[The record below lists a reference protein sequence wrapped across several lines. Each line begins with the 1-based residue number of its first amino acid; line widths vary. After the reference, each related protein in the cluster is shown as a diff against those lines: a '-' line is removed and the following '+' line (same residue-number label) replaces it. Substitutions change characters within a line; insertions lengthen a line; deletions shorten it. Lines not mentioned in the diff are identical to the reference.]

1 MGMIIVARSHSLQ
14 VQAKMTPPLVQRPT
28 IAGRIVFQLQIR
40 KPHLLA
46 LIPLDLVR
54 RTRAVMMLV
63 AGSRSRLARARMI
76 PRAKPST
83 VEKTKC
89 PRRNKLTFHQEATL
103 LVLDRKAHAA
113 QRLAALPNTQRS
125 TAVRERCP
133 YLIRR
138 LFRAILAASARLLAG
153 PIAAQPHVLQ
163 TRTSG
168 HLVPSQRRLP
178 RTPCIVEKG

>member
-1 MGMIIVARSHSLQ
+1 MS
-14 VQAKMTPPLVQRPT
+14 
-28 IAGRIVFQLQIR
+28 
-40 KPHLLA
+40 
-46 LIPLDLVR
+46 
-54 RTRAVMMLV
+54 RT
-63 AGSRSRLARARMI
+63 RLARARI
-76 PRAKPST
+76 VPKTRLSS

-89 PRRNKLTFHQEATL
+89 PRRNKLTFHLEATL

-113 QRLAALPNTQRS
+113 QQLAALPNTQQARALTKTQS
-125 TAVRERCP
+125 TTAVRERCP